1 MQNQMNRYQEALK
14 FLYENIDCGMNMY
27 LDEMVGRNLE
37 IMSEL
42 VDKAIPKKPYFL
54 NYGGYKTGNW
64 HCPEC
69 KGIINDDDMYCK
81 HCGQK
86 LSWKQNEDEKES

>member
-1 MQNQMNRYQEALK
+1 MQNQMNKYQEALK

-27 LDEMVGRNLE
+27 LDEMVGKNLE

-42 VDKAIPKKPYFL
+42 VDKVIPKKPYFL
-54 NYGGYKTGNW
+54 NYGGYKIGNY
-64 HCPEC
+64 HCPNCE
-69 KGIINDDDMYCK
+69 GIIDDGDMYCK

-86 LSWKQNEDEKES
+86 IYWSNEDEKES